1 MDTKPTHQL
10 EEKFEM
16 RFFQSN
22 LDEKDDNRTRYPQ
35 HGRKDSSEKEWGRSR
50 EWASQ
55 KVIINFI
62 HSSK

>member
-22 LDEKDDNRTRYPQ
+22 LDEKDDNRLDILNMGQKTHQ
-35 HGRKDSSEKEWGRSR
+35 RKNGEDLESGHHRK
-50 EWASQ
+50 
-55 KVIINFI
+55 
-62 HSSK
+62 